1 MTINH
6 PHQFASSSNPQA
18 CECLLSIAK
27 VEAITSLSSPTL
39 YAKMLKGEFPRPI
52 KLGGPETR
60 RVAWTLSSVSAWV
73 DSRIA
78 ASQV

>member
-1 MTINH
+1 MTTIH
-6 PHQFASSSNPQA
+6 PQQSISSFDPQV
-18 CECLLSIAK
+18 CECLLTIAK
-27 VEAITSLSSPTL
+27 VEAVTSLSSPTI

-73 DSRIA
+73 DACIA
-78 ASQV
+78 SSQP

>member
-1 MTINH
+1 MTTNH
-6 PHQFASSSNPQA
+6 PQQSVPSFAPQVR
-18 CECLLSIAK
+18 ECLLSIAK
-27 VEAITSLSSPTL
+27 VEAITSLSPPTI
-39 YAKMLKGEFPRPI
+39 YAWMADGKFPRPI

-73 DSRIA
+73 DSCIA